1 MTTVENLCY
10 AKNQALQQML
20 KVLDFHR
27 QIMNLNLNIIQI
39 NLKKKKTNQTKKTQ
53 NRLWTSINVKNKI

>member
-39 NLKKKKTNQTKKTQ
+39 NLKKKNNQTKKKLKTDYGLQ
-53 NRLWTSINVKNKI
+53 SM